1 MSTFS
6 IKIYKEYFNFASAH
20 FLVFENGAREPLHGH
35 NYRVRVS
42 VQAKKLEKDMV
53 VDFLDIKPIVRD
65 LCDTL
70 DHKFLL
76 PEKNNYITINKTET
90 NVEFKTPDGA
100 FYSIPL
106 KDTLIL
112 PIENISS
119 ERLAEYISK
128 QLQIE
133 IKNELCFNFSSL
145 EVEVEES
152 PGQSAIYAI
161 NN

>member
-20 FLVFENGAREPLHGH
+20 FLVFEDGAREPLHGH
-35 NYRVRVS
+35 NYRVRVA
-42 VQAKKLEKDMV
+42 VQGKELEQDMV
-53 VDFLDIKPIVRD
+53 VDFLNIKPIVRD
-65 LCDTL
+65 LCNEL

-76 PEKNNYITINKTET
+76 PEKNKHIEIIKTNT

-106 KDTLIL
+106 KDTLIV

-119 ERLAEYISK
+119 ERLAEYISSR
-128 QLQIE
+128 LQEE
-133 IKNELCFNFSSL
+133 IKSKLNFAFTSL